1 MGDCCSRSNKNDI
14 ESHKLKKNKK
24 NDRYFIKVPLKND
37 EISLESFSTAKLEKK
52 ILNLETKKKLFADR
66 YSSLIDSKDFFNELT
81 IEVQKGIDLYRGSC
95 FKEKDLFVRVSFE
108 PKGPHFDTFS
118 SESVLPEWFFIIQIQ
133 QSFSKFEE
141 IKFSVL
147 FDHKNTEAS
156 ILGSANLRISDL
168 KDQMV

>member
-66 YSSLIDSKDFFNELT
+66 YSSLIDSKTLSMSLLLRYKKELIF
-81 IEVQKGIDLYRGSC
+81 IEEAALKKKTCLLESALSRKDRILIRFHQNLCCLSGFLSSKSSKVFQNLKKSNFLCCSTTKTQKQA
-95 FKEKDLFVRVSFE
+95 F
-108 PKGPHFDTFS
+108 
-118 SESVLPEWFFIIQIQ
+118 
-133 QSFSKFEE
+133 
-141 IKFSVL
+141 
-147 FDHKNTEAS
+147 
-156 ILGSANLRISDL
+156 
-168 KDQMV
+168 